1 MDSEAA
7 VIRAEMSQ
15 TRADLDRKLALL
27 EAKAREFTPRQLSDR
42 YVPEYLVDQTIGGVL
57 VLIGLRM
64 AWSHYRSRHERREDV
79 RAALAAYG
87 RW

>member
-1 MDSEAA
+1 
-7 VIRAEMSQ
+7 MSQ

-27 EAKAREFTPRQLSDR
+27 EAKAREYSPKQLSER
-42 YVPEYLVDQTIGGVL
+42 FLPEYLVDQALGGVL
-57 VLIGLRM
+57 VLIGLKM
-64 AWSHYRSRHERREDV
+64 VWSHYRGRHARRENV

>member
-27 EAKAREFTPRQLSDR
+27 EAKAREFTPKQLSDR
-42 YVPEYLVDQTIGGVL
+42 YMPEYVVDQAIGGLLVL
-57 VLIGLRM
+57 VGLKM
-64 AWSHYRSRHERREDV
+64 AWSHYHSRRARREDI

>member
-1 MDSEAA
+1 
-7 VIRAEMSQ
+7 MSQ

-27 EAKAREFTPRQLSDR
+27 EAKAREYSPKQLSER
-42 YVPEYLVDQTIGGVL
+42 FMPEYILDQAIGGTL
-57 VLIGLRM
+57 VLIALRM
-64 AWSHYRSRHERREDV
+64 MWSHYRARHERRENV

>member
-15 TRADLDRKLALL
+15 TRADLDRKLSLL
-27 EAKAREFTPRQLSDR
+27 EAKAREYTPKHLSER
-42 YVPEYLVDQTIGGVL
+42 YVPEYLVDQAIGGLLVL
-57 VLIGLRM
+57 VGLKM
-64 AWSHYRSRHERREDV
+64 AWSHYRARHERREDV

>member
-1 MDSEAA
+1 MDREAA

-27 EAKAREFTPRQLSDR
+27 EAKAREFTPKQLSDR
-42 YVPEYLVDQTIGGVL
+42 YVPEYFVDQAIGGAL
-57 VLIGLRM
+57 VLLGVKM
-64 AWSHYRSRHERREDV
+64 AWSHYRSRRERREDI